1 MNDRSTGK
9 RNIVW
14 TEDIEKTRRI
24 SVKRIVYVRWI
35 QVNEFYNGTLS
46 FSSNRHPWKHEM
58 SRSKVWTPVALT
70 REILKSRRVFRVPR
84 RNSIKSLLS
93 SPHPFPCLFLGRLVL
108 LVARAS
114 VCNEWRQTGMTAGLS
129 ASQIELFYLSR
140 SRNRPRPVHVLLCI
154 YCYIHRRGY
163 EEEGHHRSRKRMWNF

>member
-1 MNDRSTGK
+1 M
-9 RNIVW
+9 
-14 TEDIEKTRRI
+14 KTRNVAI
-24 SVKRIVYVRWI
+24 EG
-35 QVNEFYNGTLS
+35 VNAG
-46 FSSNRHPWKHEM
+46 
-58 SRSKVWTPVALT
+58 AQA
-70 REILKSRRVFRVPR
+70 REILKPRRVFRVPR

-154 YCYIHRRGY
+154 YTGVGTRKRAITVRENERGTFNSRFR
-163 EEEGHHRSRKRMWNF
+163 ESCEGHDILS